1 MRRVVP
7 FLFATLLACAHK
19 ASGGPTS
26 LFDEMVQEGG
36 AQVAVLLTYEAK
48 GPRQVELT
56 LKLRVIGIEE
66 SSKLVAETY
75 IRGFNVEEG
84 STRWDGFVP
93 PRTPQTI
100 RVLLSIPEE
109 KQEATATVN
118 LSRSHD
124 SFSLLKQE
132 LTFTVDAAGA
142 VTLQK

>member
-142 VTLQK
+142 VALQK

>member
-26 LFDEMVQEGG
+26 LFDEMVEEGS

-56 LKLRVIGIEE
+56 LKLRVIGIAE

-124 SFSLLKQE
+124 SFSLLKEE
-132 LTFTVDAAGA
+132 LTFVVDAAGV